1 MIRTALLC
9 LLLVLPGRIAAA
21 SCAGTDLWPTLP
33 VADRA
38 AIEAVVDDLAYPR
51 GNFWRATRGEELVH
65 LVGTY
70 HFDDPRHDAIAE
82 RLAPVIAASRAVLV
96 EAGPEEQEKLKSD
109 MTRRPDRLFLVS
121 GPTLPERLE
130 KADWQA
136 LAAAMQA
143 RGIPAF
149 MASKMQPWYVSMML
163 AIPPCAM
170 TGMAEGVR
178 GLDERIISLARAR
191 QVPVRALEPY
201 DTVFGL
207 FDAMGPEAQLD
218 MILTTLAM
226 GDQAEDYSA
235 TLTAAYFREDVRV
248 TWELGRRA
256 AYGLQ
261 GKTPESVDADMAA
274 MEEAL
279 IFRRNRSWLPVIEAA
294 AAEGPAFVAFGAL
307 HLSGRDGVLALLERE
322 GFTLERLPL

>member
-1 MIRTALLC
+1 MVRAALLC
-9 LLLVLPGRIAAA
+9 LLLFLPGRIAAA

-33 VADRA
+33 EADRA
-38 AIEAVVDDLAYPR
+38 AIEEAIDALAYPR
-51 GNFWRATRGEELVH
+51 GNFWRATRGDAVVH

-70 HFDDPRHDAIAE
+70 HFDDPRNDAIVA
-82 RLAPVIAASRAVLV
+82 RLAPVIDAAATVVV
-96 EAGPEEQEKLKSD
+96 EAGPEEQERLKSE
-109 MTRRPDRLFLVS
+109 MTRRPDRLFIVS
-121 GPTLPERLE
+121 GPTLPEQLE
-130 KADWQA
+130 KADWQT

-163 AIPPCAM
+163 GVPPCAM
-170 TGMAEGVR
+170 AEMAEGVR
-178 GLDERIISLARAR
+178 GLDTRIIERATAR
-191 QVPVRALEPY
+191 QIPIRALEPY

-218 MILTTLAM
+218 MIRTTLAM

-235 TLTAAYFREDVRV
+235 TLTEAYFNEDVRV

-256 AYGLQ
+256 AYDLS
-261 GKTPESVDADMAA
+261 GKTPEDVDADLAE

-279 IFRRNRSWLPVIEAA
+279 MFRRNRAWIPVIEAA

-307 HLSGRDGVLALLERE
+307 HLSGRDGVLALLERA
-322 GFTLERLPL
+322 GFRLERLPF

>member
-1 MIRTALLC
+1 MVRAALLC
-9 LLLVLPGRIAAA
+9 LILLLPGRIAAA
-21 SCAGTDLWPTLP
+21 ACAGTDLWPGLP
-33 VADRA
+33 EADRA
-38 AIEAVVDDLAYPR
+38 AIEEAVDALAYPR
-51 GNFWRATRGEELVH
+51 GNFWRATRGEEVVH

-82 RLAPVIAASRAVLV
+82 RLAPVIDGAATVLV
-96 EAGPEEQEKLKSD
+96 EAGPEEQERLKSE
-109 MTRRPDRLFLVS
+109 MTRSPDRLFLVS
-121 GPTLPERLE
+121 GPTLPEQLE

-136 LAAAMQA
+136 LSAAMQA

-149 MASKMQPWYVSMML
+149 MASKMRPWYVSMML
-163 AIPPCAM
+163 GIPPCAM
-170 TGMAEGVR
+170 PEMAEGMR
-178 GLDERIISLARAR
+178 GLDARIVEHAAAR
-191 QVPVRALEPY
+191 QIPVRALEPY

-207 FDAMGPEAQLD
+207 FDAMAPEAQLD

-235 TLTAAYFREDVRV
+235 TLTEAYFNEDVRV

-256 AYGLQ
+256 AYELP
-261 GKTPESVDADMAA
+261 GKTPESVDADMAE

-279 IFRRNRSWLPVIEAA
+279 MFRRNRAWIPVIEAA

-322 GFTLERLPL
+322 GFTLERLPF

>member
-1 MIRTALLC
+1 MIRAALLC
-9 LLLVLPGRIAAA
+9 FLLALPGRSAVAA
-21 SCAGTDLWPTLP
+21 CAGTDLWPTLS
-33 VADRA
+33 AEDRTAIA
-38 AIEAVVDDLAYPR
+38 AAVDSLAYSR
-51 GNFWRATRGEELVH
+51 GNFWRATRGEEVVH

-82 RLAPVIAASRAVLV
+82 RLAPVIATARTVLV

-121 GPTLPERLE
+121 GPTLPEQLE
-130 KADWQA
+130 KSDWQA
-136 LAAAMQA
+136 LASAMQA

-163 AIPPCAM
+163 GIPPCAM
-170 TGMAEGVR
+170 TEMAEGLR
-178 GLDERIISLARAR
+178 GLDERIIGLAKAR
-191 QVPVRALEPY
+191 QVPIRALEPY

-207 FDAMGPEAQLD
+207 FDAMGPEVQLD

-226 GDQAEDYSA
+226 DDRAEDYSA
-235 TLTAAYFREDVRV
+235 TLTAAYFKEDVRV

-256 AYGLQ
+256 AYELPGN
-261 GKTPESVDADMAA
+261 TPESVDADMAE

-279 IFRRNRSWLPVIEAA
+279 MFRRNRAWIPVIEAA

-322 GFTLERLPL
+322 GFTLERLPF